1 MGSSAQT
8 ALLGKCPR
16 TCTGGVSG
24 GLWTVYLTQ
33 DGDLEQAAGLSSG
46 VAMGYI
52 PIVIF
57 GVTGGLSYGSLQVFA
72 QAEYVWAASYDG
84 SQYVYFT
91 GSHGSV
97 YAFAATGVGSSVYNH
112 QILGSGAQFLY
123 RLNTSCFGGN
133 LYMAALDLGIGS
145 PPVQYQPLKIVATAS
160 LLASSPIVSQIDVA
174 AGGEASINTF
184 FNVMPLGGCLIAI
197 VMAGGLTPGQ
207 PVVIYRTGGSLVGS
221 INATPDSTHGYYAY
235 NYIAIPNINKYTPNS
250 FVLP

>member
-1 MGSSAQT
+1 
-8 ALLGKCPR
+8 
-16 TCTGGVSG
+16 
-24 GLWTVYLTQ
+24 
-33 DGDLEQAAGLSSG
+33 
-46 VAMGYI
+46 
-52 PIVIF
+52 
-57 GVTGGLSYGSLQVFA
+57 
-72 QAEYVWAASYDG
+72 
-84 SQYVYFT
+84 
-91 GSHGSV
+91 
-97 YAFAATGVGSSVYNH
+97 
-112 QILGSGAQFLY
+112 
-123 RLNTSCFGGN
+123 
-133 LYMAALDLGIGS
+133 MAALDLGIGS

-221 INATPDSTHGYYAY
+221 VNATPDSTHGYYAY